1 MYSGVCRPGTPS
13 VAWLLVLAALH
24 GAGGTGTCRVA
35 MLRVSLPIVV
45 APKPA
50 EKLEKGFLARR
61 WCAMQAEKKKIS
73 VEDLTA
79 KIVNGGGPASSG
91 TKAEA
96 NKFHDDKSLYT
107 GIPTSY
113 IMLAVQ

>member
-1 MYSGVCRPGTPS
+1 
-13 VAWLLVLAALH
+13 
-24 GAGGTGTCRVA
+24 
-35 MLRVSLPIVV
+35 
-45 APKPA
+45 
-50 EKLEKGFLARR
+50 
-61 WCAMQAEKKKIS
+61 MQAEKKKIS